1 MADLDG
7 LRKRVEQIDLRLKT
21 AHRARE
27 KEGVALMDMWERI
40 RERFVDQNSEITEL
54 RSRVAD
60 LEDTR
65 DDLLQMVHGLLSAVE
80 GGLERMSDETVP
92 RIKAM
97 ANSLLDGDRA
107 SPAARPALDEDEAP
121 PDYQVRQEADDT
133 EEETVGT
140 PNFHDDLL
148 SAIEKSI
155 ENVRGGVTPTREM
168 ESEAAV
174 LREPARNADKPAS
187 PGIRDL
193 VARIENA
200 VGPEFLDTSSGAD
213 EDELAEDDLSR
224 DLREIEALRGELN
237 GLRERIS
244 SGR

>member
-27 KEGVALMDMWERI
+27 KESVALMDMWEQI
-40 RERFVDQNSEITEL
+40 RERFVDQNAEITEL
-54 RSRVAD
+54 RNRVAE

-92 RIKAM
+92 RIKEM
-97 ANSLLDGDRA
+97 ANSLLEGEGKLPIISLSTRYE
-107 SPAARPALDEDEAP
+107 SPVEYESP
-121 PDYQVRQEADDT
+121 PEIAEP
-133 EEETVGT
+133 EEEPVVT

-155 ENVRGGVTPTREM
+155 DNVRSSSAPPREKRV
-168 ESEAAV
+168 AATV
-174 LREPARNADKPAS
+174 VRSQERRTEEPAS

-193 VARIENA
+193 VSRIENA
-200 VGPEFLDTSSGAD
+200 VGPEFLDGFSQSDDD
-213 EDELAEDDLSR
+213 EPMEDDLSR

-244 SGR
+244 NGR